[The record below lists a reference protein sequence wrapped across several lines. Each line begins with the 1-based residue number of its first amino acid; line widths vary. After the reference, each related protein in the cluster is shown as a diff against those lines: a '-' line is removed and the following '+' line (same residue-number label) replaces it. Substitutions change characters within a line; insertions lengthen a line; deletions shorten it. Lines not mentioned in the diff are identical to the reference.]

1 MRVAQK
7 IRRTFEEINETI
19 VYAAVRCV
27 KHEQH
32 VWDIVF
38 YGVNDPL
45 RAIEFEVSAG
55 MLDHDVIRRK

>member
-1 MRVAQK
+1 MRALQK
-7 IRRTFEEINETI
+7 IKRSFEEINDTI
-19 VYAAVRCV
+19 VYATVRCV
-27 KHEQH
+27 KHEEK
-32 VWDIVF
+32 VWDTVF